1 MKLCLH
7 VRICPGGARQL
18 ASLPELDLA
27 AALGRSLTF
36 AVREAEAPPTLSW
49 NLEFGI

>member
-27 AALGRSLTF
+27 DALGRSLTF
-36 AVREAEAPPTLSW
+36 AVHEVEAPPTL
-49 NLEFGI
+49 